1 MTASA
6 CRFCAGQLRR
16 SFVDLGRSPLSNGFL
31 TAEQLRSMEPHY
43 PLHAYVCENCL
54 LVQLEEFASPD
65 TIFSDYPY
73 FSSYSDTW
81 LLCESLCHAHDQ
93 GTRAWCGF
101 SGRGTGK

>member
-6 CRFCAGQLRR
+6 CRFCRSELRR
-16 SFVDLGRSPLSNGFL
+16 SFVDLGRSPLSNALL

-65 TIFSDYPY
+65 AIFSDYRY
-73 FSSYSDTW
+73 FSSYP
-81 LLCESLCHAHDQ
+81 
-93 GTRAWCGF
+93 RCGCVTQQPMPH
-101 SGRGTGK
+101 G